1 MKNGNKSIKIMLN
14 YVVGPVLF
22 VVISYVLYRQII
34 HQPDWQAKASRIL
47 SCWKNPLLYVTVLMV
62 MLNWG
67 LETLKWKWL
76 IDPLE
81 EISFRRALKGV
92 LAGCSITMLTPNRI
106 GEYGGRVF
114 FLRPENRINAIPL
127 TILGAMCQ
135 LCITFYVGSLG
146 VIFLENDAGFR
157 KLFHQSIPYGA
168 LLQTISICISILITL
183 LIFGSSKIS
192 AMLMKWSILKKAAG
206 FLTSIAHFSAKQL
219 LRVLFIS
226 FLRYSVF
233 ILQYYFLL
241 AVMGIELELSLI
253 LALLSVFYLLMALA
267 PTIGFTELPLRA
279 GAAVFLLGTFHSNV
293 VGIEAATFGIW
304 IINLVLPA
312 IAGTVVLW
320 KVKWT
325 K

>member
-1 MKNGNKSIKIMLN
+1 
-14 YVVGPVLF
+14 
-22 VVISYVLYRQII
+22 
-34 HQPDWQAKASRIL
+34 
-47 SCWKNPLLYVTVLMV
+47 
-62 MLNWG
+62 
-67 LETLKWKWL
+67 
-76 IDPLE
+76 
-81 EISFRRALKGV
+81 
-92 LAGCSITMLTPNRI
+92 
-106 GEYGGRVF
+106 
-114 FLRPENRINAIPL
+114 
-127 TILGAMCQ
+127 
-135 LCITFYVGSLG
+135 
-146 VIFLENDAGFR
+146 
-157 KLFHQSIPYGA
+157 
-168 LLQTISICISILITL
+168 
-183 LIFGSSKIS
+183 
-192 AMLMKWSILKKAAG
+192 MKWAVLNKTAG

-241 AVMGIELELSLI
+241 TVMGIELEMSLI

-293 VGIEAATFGIW
+293 LGIEAATFGIW

-320 KVKWT
+320 NVKLT